1 VTELGKSVLLIASLL
16 IIPGLV
22 LQGYSQMYEMPSQE
36 DMERMMPKPVSGT
49 YTNLENGVS
58 VDFPSGWSGTVTE
71 LPDIVPGEWMV
82 FAMVMD
88 ADIQAGKIA
97 TIILSIGE
105 RLDDEIPEPAPPVDG
120 YDVDCSYIFAEK
132 ITLDGKTA
140 MKLETECIGTDLSFR
155 MLTYV
160 FATSEKYVAYVYSTN
175 PASDFENHIDEF
187 EDSVKT
193 LSISNLVDLQYE
205 IPDDLSGETRDD
217 RKDTRERIEERR
229 SEGESQ
235 TQIDPPSLQL
245 DTGPSDV
252 SIQKI
257 PEWIKKNAE
266 WWAQGAI
273 GDSDFV
279 SGLQFLIKEG
289 IMKIPT
295 TTQGTGSGSNE
306 IPEWI
311 KKNAEW
317 WAQGA
322 IGDSDF
328 VSGIQF
334 LIKEGIMTIPTTT
347 PTEPTIGTERTV
359 TDPTRGT
366 ERTVTDPNIRGSN
379 NIIIE
384 VLSVDSQNVME
395 CETHSS
401 GQGTKKC
408 LNPNSVRVKY
418 GDMITIKNVGAS
430 PVSIGISDKDPQNYF
445 KEPGDVLL
453 CPRGIVGQFLPA
465 GDSLTVTIETT
476 QQQGY
481 CYLILGDDLIAGQI
495 IVE

>member
-1 VTELGKSVLLIASLL
+1 MAFIKTGLIIASLL

-22 LQGYSQMYEMPSQE
+22 LQGYSQVYEMPSQE
-36 DMERMMPKPVSGT
+36 DMERMMPKAVSGT

-58 VDFPSGWSGTVTE
+58 VEFPSGWSGTVNE
-71 LPDIVPGEWMV
+71 FPDIVPGEWMI
-82 FAMVMD
+82 FAMVMNEGS
-88 ADIQAGKIA
+88 QVGKLA
-97 TIILSIGE
+97 TIMLSIGE
-105 RLDDEIPEPAPPVDG
+105 RLDDEIPEPEPPVDG

-140 MKLETECIGTDLSFR
+140 MKLETECIGTDISIK

-160 FATSEKYVAYVYSTN
+160 YATSEKYVAFVYSTS
-175 PASDFENHIDEF
+175 PASDFENHIDKF

-193 LSISNLVDLQYE
+193 LSINNLVDLQYE
-205 IPDDLSGETRDD
+205 IPNDLKNKNMGDGD
-217 RKDTRERIEERR
+217 DTRERIEERR
-229 SEGESQ
+229 SEGETR
-235 TQIDPPSLQL
+235 TQIDPPSLDL
-245 DTGPSDV
+245 DAGPSDE
-252 SIQKI
+252 SIQNI
-257 PEWIKKNAE
+257 PEWVKKNAE
-266 WWAQGAI
+266 WWAA
-273 GDSDFV
+273 
-279 SGLQFLIKEG
+279 
-289 IMKIPT
+289 
-295 TTQGTGSGSNE
+295 
-306 IPEWI
+306 
-311 KKNAEW
+311 
-317 WAQGA
+317 GA

-347 PTEPTIGTERTV
+347 LTEPTTGTERTV
-359 TDPTRGT
+359 TEPKVTR
-366 ERTVTDPNIRGSN
+366 SN

-384 VLSVDSQNVME
+384 VLDVNSQNVME

-408 LNPNSVRVKY
+408 FNPNSVRVKY

-445 KEPGDVLL
+445 KEPGEVLL

-481 CYLILGDDLIAGQI
+481 CYLILGADLIAGQI

>member
-36 DMERMMPKPVSGT
+36 DMERMMPKDVSGT

-71 LPDIVPGEWMV
+71 RPDIVPGEWMV

-88 ADIQAGKIA
+88 GDFQVGKIA

-105 RLDDEIPEPAPPVDG
+105 RLDDEIPEPEPPVDG

-193 LSISNLVDLQYE
+193 LSINNLVNLQYE
-205 IPDDLSGETRDD
+205 IPDDLSGDTRDD
-217 RKDTRERIEERR
+217 RKDTREKMREQS
-229 SEGESQ
+229 SETESQ

-245 DTGPSDV
+245 DAGPSDE
-252 SIQKI
+252 SSQNI
-257 PEWIKKNAE
+257 PEW
-266 WWAQGAI
+266 
-273 GDSDFV
+273 V
-279 SGLQFLIKEG
+279 
-289 IMKIPT
+289 
-295 TTQGTGSGSNE
+295 
-306 IPEWI
+306 

-359 TDPTRGT
+359 TDPTRDT
-366 ERTVTDPNIRGSN
+366 ERTVTDPKIRGSN
-379 NIIIE
+379 NVIIE

-408 LNPNSVRVKY
+408 LNPNTVRVKY

-445 KEPGDVLL
+445 KEPGEVLL

-481 CYLILGDDLIAGQI
+481 CYLILGADLIAGQI

>member
-1 VTELGKSVLLIASLL
+1 MTELGKSVLLIASLL

-105 RLDDEIPEPAPPVDG
+105 RLDDEIPEPEPPVDG

-193 LSISNLVDLQYE
+193 LSISNLVELQYE

-217 RKDTRERIEERR
+217 RDDTRERIEERR

-334 LIKEGIMTIPTTT
+334 LIKEGIMTIHTTT
-347 PTEPTIGTERTV
+347 PTE
-359 TDPTRGT
+359 PTRGT
-366 ERTVTDPNIRGSN
+366 ERTVTDPKIRRSN

-408 LNPNSVRVKY
+408 LNPNSVRVQY

-430 PVSIGISDKDPQNYF
+430 PVSIGISDRDPQNYF

-481 CYLILGDDLIAGQI
+481 CYLILGADLIAGQI

>member
-1 VTELGKSVLLIASLL
+1 
-16 IIPGLV
+16 
-22 LQGYSQMYEMPSQE
+22 MYEMPSQE

-217 RKDTRERIEERR
+217 RDDTRERIEERR

>member
-1 VTELGKSVLLIASLL
+1 
-16 IIPGLV
+16 
-22 LQGYSQMYEMPSQE
+22 
-36 DMERMMPKPVSGT
+36 
-49 YTNLENGVS
+49 
-58 VDFPSGWSGTVTE
+58 
-71 LPDIVPGEWMV
+71 
-82 FAMVMD
+82 
-88 ADIQAGKIA
+88 
-97 TIILSIGE
+97 
-105 RLDDEIPEPAPPVDG
+105 
-120 YDVDCSYIFAEK
+120 
-132 ITLDGKTA
+132 

-175 PASDFENHIDEF
+175 PASDFDNHLEEF

-193 LSISNLVDLQYE
+193 LSINNLIDIKYE
-205 IPDDLSGETRDD
+205 IPDGISPKT
-217 RKDTRERIEERR
+217 
-229 SEGESQ
+229 ESQ

-245 DTGPSDV
+245 DAGPSDV
-252 SIQKI
+252 SIQK
-257 PEWIKKNAE
+257 
-266 WWAQGAI
+266 
-273 GDSDFV
+273 
-279 SGLQFLIKEG
+279 
-289 IMKIPT
+289 
-295 TTQGTGSGSNE
+295 

-334 LIKEGIMTIPTTT
+334 LIKEGIMKIPTTT
-347 PTEPTIGTERTV
+347 PTETTIGTERTV

-366 ERTVTDPNIRGSN
+366 DRTVTDPKIRRSN
-379 NIIIE
+379 NVIIE

-408 LNPNSVRVKY
+408 FNPNSVRVKY

-445 KEPGDVLL
+445 KEPGEVLL

-481 CYLILGDDLIAGQI
+481 CYLILGADLIAGQI

>member
-1 VTELGKSVLLIASLL
+1 MTGLGKSVLLIASLL

-36 DMERMMPKPVSGT
+36 DMERMMPKDVSGT
-49 YTNLENGVS
+49 YTNQENGVS

-71 LPDIVPGEWMV
+71 RPDIVPGEWMV
-82 FAMVMD
+82 FAMAMNEGS
-88 ADIQAGKIA
+88 QAGNLAAIM
-97 TIILSIGE
+97 LSIGE
-105 RLDDEIPEPAPPVDG
+105 RLDDEIPEPEPPVDG

-140 MKLETECIGTDLSFR
+140 MKLETECIGTDMTVR

-160 FATSEKYVAYVYSTN
+160 YATSEKYVAFVYFTT
-175 PASDFENHIDEF
+175 PASDFEKHIDEF

-193 LSISNLVDLQYE
+193 LSINNLVDLQYE

-217 RKDTRERIEERR
+217 RKDTREKMREQS
-229 SEGESQ
+229 SETESQ
-235 TQIDPPSLQL
+235 PQIDPPSLDL
-245 DTGPSDV
+245 DAGPSDEA
-252 SIQKI
+252 IQNI
-257 PEWIKKNAE
+257 PEWVKKNAE
-266 WWAQGAI
+266 WW
-273 GDSDFV
+273 S
-279 SGLQFLIKEG
+279 
-289 IMKIPT
+289 
-295 TTQGTGSGSNE
+295 
-306 IPEWI
+306 
-311 KKNAEW
+311 
-317 WAQGA
+317 QGA

-347 PTEPTIGTERTV
+347 SDEPTTPTETTTSTERTF
-359 TDPTRGT
+359 T
-366 ERTVTDPNIRGSN
+366 EPRANRSN
-379 NIIIE
+379 NVIIE

-408 LNPNSVRVKY
+408 FNPNSVRVKY
-418 GDMITIKNVGAS
+418 GDIITIKNVGAS

-445 KEPGDVLL
+445 KEPGETLL
-453 CPRGIVGQFLPA
+453 CPRGIVGQLVPA
-465 GDSLTVTIETT
+465 GDSVTVTIETT

-481 CYLILGDDLIAGQI
+481 CYLILGADLIAGQL

>member
-1 VTELGKSVLLIASLL
+1 MAFIKTGLIIASLL

-22 LQGYSQMYEMPSQE
+22 LQGYSQVYEMPSQE
-36 DMERMMPKPVSGT
+36 DMERMMPKAVSGT

-58 VDFPSGWSGTVTE
+58 VEFPSGWSGTVNE
-71 LPDIVPGEWMV
+71 FPDIVPGEWMI
-82 FAMVMD
+82 FAMVMNEGS
-88 ADIQAGKIA
+88 QVGKLA
-97 TIILSIGE
+97 TIMLSIGE
-105 RLDDEIPEPAPPVDG
+105 RLDDEIPEPEPPVDG

-140 MKLETECIGTDLSFR
+140 MKLETECIGTDISIK

-160 FATSEKYVAYVYSTN
+160 YATSEKYVAFVYSTS

-193 LSISNLVDLQYE
+193 LSINNLVDLQYE
-205 IPDDLSGETRDD
+205 IPNDLKSKNMGDGD
-217 RKDTRERIEERR
+217 DTRERIEERR
-229 SEGESQ
+229 SEGESRI
-235 TQIDPPSLQL
+235 QIDPPSLDL
-245 DTGPSDV
+245 DAGPSDE
-252 SIQKI
+252 SIQNI
-257 PEWIKKNAE
+257 PEWVKKNAE
-266 WWAQGAI
+266 WWAA
-273 GDSDFV
+273 
-279 SGLQFLIKEG
+279 
-289 IMKIPT
+289 
-295 TTQGTGSGSNE
+295 
-306 IPEWI
+306 
-311 KKNAEW
+311 
-317 WAQGA
+317 GA

-347 PTEPTIGTERTV
+347 LTEPTTGTERTV
-359 TDPTRGT
+359 TEPKVTR
-366 ERTVTDPNIRGSN
+366 SN

-384 VLSVDSQNVME
+384 VLDVDSQNVME

-408 LNPNSVRVKY
+408 FNPNSVRVKY
-418 GDMITIKNVGAS
+418 GDMITIKNVGVS
-430 PVSIGISDKDPQNYF
+430 PVSIGTSDKDPQNYF
-445 KEPGDVLL
+445 KEQGEVLL

-481 CYLILGDDLIAGQI
+481 CYLILGADLIAGQI

>member
-1 VTELGKSVLLIASLL
+1 MGFIKTGLIIMSLL

-22 LQGYSQMYEMPSQE
+22 LQGYSQVYEMPSQE
-36 DMERMMPKPVSGT
+36 DMERMMPKDVSGT
-49 YTNLENGVS
+49 YTNVENGVS
-58 VDFPSGWSGTVTE
+58 VTFPSGWSGTVNE
-71 LPDIVPGEWMV
+71 FPDIVPGEWMV

-88 ADIQAGKIA
+88 EGSQAGKLA

-105 RLDDEIPEPAPPVDG
+105 RLDDETPEPEPPVDG
-120 YDVDCSYIFAEK
+120 YEVDCSYIFAEK

-140 MKLETECIGTDLSFR
+140 MKLETECIGSDISIR

-160 FATSEKYVAYVYSTN
+160 YATSEKYVAFVYSTL

-193 LSISNLVDLQYE
+193 LSINNLVNLQYE

-217 RKDTRERIEERR
+217 RKDTREKMEERR
-229 SEGESQ
+229 SETESR
-235 TQIDPPSLQL
+235 TQIDPPSLEL
-245 DTGPSDV
+245 DAGPSDE

-257 PEWIKKNAE
+257 PDWIKKNAE

-279 SGLQFLIKEG
+279 SGIQFLIKEG

-334 LIKEGIMTIPTTT
+334 LIKEGIMKIPTTT
-347 PTEPTIGTERTV
+347 PTEPTTRTERT
-359 TDPTRGT
+359 PTEPIINT
-366 ERTVTDPNIRGSN
+366 SN
-379 NIIIE
+379 NVIIE
-384 VLSVDSQNVME
+384 VLYVDSQNVME

-408 LNPNSVRVKY
+408 FKPNSVRVKY
-418 GDMITIKNVGAS
+418 GDIITIKNVGAS
-430 PVSIGISDKDPQNYF
+430 AVSLGISDKDPQNYF
-445 KEPGDVLL
+445 KEPGEVLL
-453 CPRGIVGQFLPA
+453 CPRGIVGQFVPA
-465 GDSLTVTIETT
+465 GGSLTVTIETT
-476 QQQGY
+476 QQKGY
-481 CYLILGDDLIAGQI
+481 CYLTLGTDLIAGQI

>member
-36 DMERMMPKPVSGT
+36 DMERMMPKDVSGT

-71 LPDIVPGEWMV
+71 RPDIVPGEWMV

-88 ADIQAGKIA
+88 GDFQVGKIA

-105 RLDDEIPEPAPPVDG
+105 RLDDEIPEPEPPVDG

-193 LSISNLVDLQYE
+193 LSINNLVDIQYE
-205 IPDDLSGETRDD
+205 IPDDLSGETGDD
-217 RKDTRERIEERR
+217 RKDTREKMREQS
-229 SEGESQ
+229 SETESQ

-245 DTGPSDV
+245 DAGPSDE
-252 SIQKI
+252 SSQKI
-257 PEWIKKNAE
+257 PEW
-266 WWAQGAI
+266 
-273 GDSDFV
+273 V
-279 SGLQFLIKEG
+279 
-289 IMKIPT
+289 
-295 TTQGTGSGSNE
+295 
-306 IPEWI
+306 

-334 LIKEGIMTIPTTT
+334 LIKEGIMNIPTTT
-347 PTEPTIGTERTV
+347 PTEPTTPTEKTLTAPKV
-359 TDPTRGT
+359 TR
-366 ERTVTDPNIRGSN
+366 SN

-445 KEPGDVLL
+445 KEPGEMLL

-481 CYLILGDDLIAGQI
+481 CYLILGADLIAGQI

>member
-1 VTELGKSVLLIASLL
+1 MAELGKSALIMISLL

-22 LQGYSQMYEMPSQE
+22 LQGHSQVYEMPSQE
-36 DMERMMPKPVSGT
+36 DMERMMPKHVSGT

-58 VDFPSGWSGTVTE
+58 VEFPSGWSGTVNE
-71 LPDIVPGEWMV
+71 FPDIVPGEWMI

-88 ADIQAGKIA
+88 EGSQAGKLA
-97 TIILSIGE
+97 TIMLSIGE
-105 RLDDEIPEPAPPVDG
+105 RLDDEIPEPEPPVDG

-140 MKLETECIGTDLSFR
+140 MKLETECIGTDISIR

-160 FATSEKYVAYVYSTN
+160 YATSEKYVAFVYSTS

-193 LSISNLVDLQYE
+193 LSINNLVNLQYE
-205 IPDDLSGETRDD
+205 IPNDLKNDNMDD
-217 RKDTRERIEERR
+217 RDDTREKTREQS
-229 SEGESQ
+229 SETESQ
-235 TQIDPPSLQL
+235 TQIDPPSLDL
-245 DTGPSDV
+245 ETEASDEV
-252 SIQKI
+252 IQNI
-257 PEWIKKNAE
+257 TEWVKKNAE
-266 WWAQGAI
+266 WWAQGA
-273 GDSDFV
+273 S
-279 SGLQFLIKEG
+279 
-289 IMKIPT
+289 
-295 TTQGTGSGSNE
+295 
-306 IPEWI
+306 
-311 KKNAEW
+311 
-317 WAQGA
+317 
-322 IGDSDF
+322 GDSDF

-334 LIKEGIMTIPTTT
+334 LIKEGIMNIPTTT
-347 PTEPTIGTERTV
+347 PTETTIGTDRTV

-366 ERTVTDPNIRGSN
+366 DRTVTDPKIRRSN
-379 NIIIE
+379 NVIIE

-401 GQGTKKC
+401 GKGTQKC

-418 GDMITIKNVGAS
+418 GDIITIKNIGAS
-430 PVSIGISDKDPQNYF
+430 AVSIGISDRDPQNYF
-445 KEPGDVLL
+445 KEPGEVLL

-481 CYLILGDDLIAGQI
+481 CYLILGADLIAGQI